1 MSEHINYKYIIN
13 SSTTSEEKVQA
24 LKPIREKFVNL
35 KFFFEFFL
43 EEDNLTILYVTSASL
58 QHAFN
63 DAGSTYNS
71 YYLNSLT
78 DLKTYYDLTGTLI
91 DYSTT

>member
-1 MSEHINYKYIIN
+1 MSEHINYKYIIH
-13 SSTTSEEKVQA
+13 SSTTSEEKVQT

-35 KFFFEFFL
+35 KFFFEFLL
-43 EEDNLTILYVTSASL
+43 EEDNTTILYVTNTAW

-63 DAGSTYNS
+63 DSGKTYNT

-91 DYSTT
+91 DYSTK